1 MLKVPVDVR
10 KDKEVR
16 AKPSAVIVHNQH
28 RAAQYNMMPI
38 DTGFSAHLD
47 NRCRVV
53 SVRCV
58 SESLSSRTKHKFTFE
73 GRLLTCGIS
82 LMMKNK
88 KVAVH
93 LKKASVLIGMYVWQL
108 MN

>member
-1 MLKVPVDVR
+1 MLKVRVDVR

-16 AKPSAVIVHNQH
+16 VKPSAGVVHNQH
-28 RAAQYNMMPI
+28 RAAQYNMLPI

-58 SESLSSRTKHKFTFE
+58 SDSLSTGT
-73 GRLLTCGIS
+73 
-82 LMMKNK
+82 
-88 KVAVH
+88 
-93 LKKASVLIGMYVWQL
+93 
-108 MN
+108 